1 MSPDNWDSLRSEL
14 DGLNDSA
21 AQGLSRTSFMDHMG
35 AALRR
40 FLWTP
45 AIVLGLWVIVQVT
58 ARLFESEGL
67 RSAWW
72 PWLVIAY
79 VVFAVRVLMRISR
92 QRAFAIDRAHAIGE
106 WDSQLHLADRLLAA
120 DDFLNTTERSAF
132 QEAAVE
138 DAAERIARTR
148 EASLQFDKQ
157 PWQTSALTRPT
168 LAMVVLILTGI
179 LVGRWQSAELVEPTD
194 ITVQLPGNAVEVDA
208 LTETDSPDNE
218 GLQPENGGETAAPST
233 ERQAVAETRAYSADI
248 EEKSKESEGKT
259 GSGRSAAAESSTGAG
274 NSQGTP
280 SQQGQIS
287 KPAEEKT
294 KAKRKPPKAQ
304 KPQKQDDKPK
314 KEEEQESGSTAGRG
328 SSRGSNKNP
337 ASSDWSSKDHVNTPD
352 DDNLEEEE
360 ETEDEEEEQE
370 ARGGVQPN
378 LRDRRPP
385 VSRDL
390 SIGFGNQPSP
400 DANGRGGPSQP
411 KKSRGTASLVL
422 GVPIPDRVKGQPNPG
437 KTKITQ
443 ERVQPK
449 AEAQVSADAQNRQP
463 RSSPSA
469 ALQRQDLEPWMRS
482 LVRDYFLAQRQQAKK
497 P

>member
-1 MSPDNWDSLRSEL
+1 MSPNNWDSLRSEL
-14 DGLNDSA
+14 NGLNDSA
-21 AQGLSRTSFMDHMG
+21 SQALSRTLFMDHLG
-35 AALRR
+35 TAVRR
-40 FLWTP
+40 YLWTP
-45 AIVLGLWVIVQVT
+45 AIVMGLWVIVQVI

-72 PWLVIAY
+72 QWLLVALAAF
-79 VVFAVRVLMRISR
+79 VVRVLMRVSQ
-92 QRAFAIDRAHAIGE
+92 QRSFAIDRAQAIGE
-106 WDSQLHLADRLLAA
+106 WDSQLHLSDRLLAA
-120 DDFLNTTERSAF
+120 DDFLTSGERSAF
-132 QEAAVE
+132 EEAAVE

-148 EASLQFDKQ
+148 EASLHFDQQ
-157 PWQTSALTRPT
+157 PWQASALTRPA
-168 LAMVVLILTGI
+168 LVMLLLVLTGG
-179 LVGRWQSAELVEPTD
+179 LVGQWQAPLLEEPPT
-194 ITVQLPGNAVEVDA
+194 ITVQLPGDAVEVDA
-208 LTETDSPDNE
+208 LTETDSTDNE
-218 GLQPENGGETAAPST
+218 LVQPENGGETAAPST

-274 NSQGTP
+274 NSKGTP

-304 KPQKQDDKPK
+304 KPHKQDEQTK

-328 SSRGSNKNP
+328 SSRGSNRNP

-370 ARGGVQPN
+370 ARGGMQPN

-449 AEAQVSADAQNRQP
+449 AESQVSADAQIRQP